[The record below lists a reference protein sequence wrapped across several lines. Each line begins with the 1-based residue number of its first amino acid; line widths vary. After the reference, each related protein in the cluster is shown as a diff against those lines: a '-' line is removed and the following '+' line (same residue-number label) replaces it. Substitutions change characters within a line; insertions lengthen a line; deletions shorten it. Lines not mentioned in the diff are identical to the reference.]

1 MHGHHGFGHIGRGIG
16 RGFGRGFGGGWGRG
30 FGGGWGLG
38 WIFPA
43 WIIGQAISQAFDQ
56 PAEPA
61 PPSNWPPLPT
71 APFPPFPAQTGAA
84 TQPEPAATTI
94 TCQGCGTQVTGT
106 LAYCPVCGERLS
118 PAACRYCGQKLQ
130 TENGLCVHCG
140 APKR

>member
-1 MHGHHGFGHIGRGIG
+1 MGHGFH
-16 RGFGRGFGGGWGRG
+16 RGFGGGWGRG

-43 WIIGQAISQAFDQ
+43 WIIGQAISQAFDR
-56 PAEPA
+56 PAE
-61 PPSNWPPLPT
+61 PPSNWPPVPAPPT
-71 APFPPFPAQTGAA
+71 PVQAASVAQ
-84 TQPEPAATTI
+84 PAATTV
-94 TCQGCGTQVTGT
+94 TCQGCGTRVTGT

-140 APKR
+140 APAR

>member
-1 MHGHHGFGHIGRGIG
+1 MHGHHGFGHIGRGLG
-16 RGFGRGFGGGWGRG
+16 RGFGRG

-61 PPSNWPPLPT
+61 PSNWPPLP
-71 APFPPFPAQTGAA
+71 AAPFPAQTAAA
-84 TQPEPAATTI
+84 TQPAAAVSRV

-106 LAYCPVCGERLS
+106 LAFCPVCGERLS

-140 APKR
+140 APRR